1 MATITLKGNPIH
13 TSGDLPTQGNA
24 APDFQL
30 LRADLSRASLSSFSG
45 KKILNI
51 FPSIDTP
58 VCAISVRKFNK
69 LASEKG
75 VTVLNISEDLPFA
88 QKRFCGAEGI
98 DKCESLSAFRSSFGK
113 DYGVEITDGPL
124 RGPHGARRGGPRRR
138 QQGPARRARPRDRA
152 GAELRRRDRRPRLI
166 HASSRSPRPAPPPA
180 FLSRH

>member
-13 TSGDLPTQGNA
+13 TAGDLPKQGGA

-30 LRADLSRASLSSFSG
+30 LRADLSRASLSAFSG

-113 DYGVEITDGPL
+113 DYGVEITEGPFAGL
-124 RGPHGARRGGPRRR
+124 TARAVVVLDEGNNILH
-138 QQGPARRARPRDRA
+138 
-152 GAELRRRDRRPRLI
+152 AELVPEIAQEPNYDAAIAALG
-166 HASSRSPRPAPPPA
+166 
-180 FLSRH
+180 